1 MGEKTSQ
8 AKLNTN
14 REYMKK
20 LDDIKLR
27 VPKGYRQK
35 IKDYCEKVRGSSMNQ
50 IIIDLLK
57 ALGTANLSKNNKS
70 GEVIT
75 RTGVGKDVIK
85 LPDDFLEH
93 FDDSNDEIAKLFYGD

>member
-1 MGEKTSQ
+1 MGEKNTTSQ
-8 AKLNTN
+8 TKLNTN

-50 IIIDLLK
+50 IIIDLLN
-57 ALGTANLSKNNKS
+57 ADIQAHGVDLYIPS
-70 GEVIT
+70 GCQEV
-75 RTGVGKDVIK
+75 KQ
-85 LPDDFLEH
+85 
-93 FDDSNDEIAKLFYGD
+93 SNDGLESNEE